1 MEQEQL
7 TEFKIQLALPAPN
20 IEIAQEVANKAQVL
34 INQFGYYQFL
44 NLVDFMQRNPGAV
57 SFGLNLIMDERTLIF
72 QKVQKGEMIF
82 TLEKDRRSGYPI
94 FDTARIVKV
103 GESKPMASGAKDG
116 FVNSVE
122 LVIQD
127 SVSQLTVYLPS
138 QSDEGIYNGVYYT
151 TDVVNIINEVTMQ
164 KHNALNILNNR
175 PKFEAIVSECDNI
188 LNSINQS
195 PSAPSKPAPGFEE
208 FRQYMDQR
216 ISTQETLLQR
226 IAQELGLD
234 KPKQQ

>member
-1 MEQEQL
+1 
-7 TEFKIQLALPAPN
+7 
-20 IEIAQEVANKAQVL
+20 
-34 INQFGYYQFL
+34 
-44 NLVDFMQRNPGAV
+44 
-57 SFGLNLIMDERTLIF
+57 MDERTLIF

-82 TLEKDRRSGYPI
+82 TLEKDRRSGYLI

-127 SVSQLTVYLPS
+127 SVLQLTVYLPS

-188 LNSINQS
+188 LNSINQYQS

>member
-57 SFGLNLIMDERTLIF
+57 SFGKMIMDERTLIF

-127 SVSQLTVYLPS
+127 SVSQLTIYLPS

>member
-1 MEQEQL
+1 MEKEQL

-57 SFGLNLIMDERTLIF
+57 SEELIF
-72 QKVQKGEMIF
+72 QKVQKGDMIF

-94 FDTARIVKV
+94 FDQARVLKV
-103 GESKPMASGAKDG
+103 GESKPMASNGKEG
-116 FVNSVE
+116 FVNSIE

-127 SVSQLTVYLPS
+127 SISQITIYLPTNVN
-138 QSDEGIYNGVYYT
+138 EGIYNGTYYT
-151 TDVVNIINEVTMQ
+151 TNLDNIINEVSMQ
-164 KHNALNILNNR
+164 KQNALNILNNKA
-175 PKFEAIVSECDNI
+175 KFEAVVSECDNI
-188 LNSINQS
+188 LGLINNRSES
-195 PSAPSKPAPGFEE
+195 PRNPAPDFEE
-208 FRQYMDQR
+208 FKLSMNERL
-216 ISTQETLLQR
+216 TNQETLLLR

-234 KPKQQ
+234 KPKQ